1 MKHTDVNNI
10 NDEITYRI
18 LIIGSQEFQD
28 NLRSKYLSRISTFK
42 FTLETI
48 IDEKEALKRLNHNSY
63 DLLLLEDNF
72 SKYSTIR
79 LATMAYA
86 MSRPTIIICKSIF
99 KELYYFIW
107 KHFSTFSKRF
117 KISRKLIYFS
127 LINSNNTKLVLFLI
141 KNHLQYFDLIN
152 KEISISTHM

>member
-1 MKHTDVNNI
+1 MKPTDDNNI
-10 NDEITYRI
+10 DNEIIYRI
-18 LIIGSQEFQD
+18 LIIGSEKFQSD
-28 NLRSKYLSRISTFK
+28 LRSKYLSKMMSFK

-48 IDEKEALKRLNHNSY
+48 TDEKEALKRLNHNSY

-72 SKYSTIR
+72 SKYSTLR

-99 KELYYFIW
+99 KEFYYFIW
-107 KHFSTFSKRF
+107 KHFSKFSIRF

-127 LINSNNTKLVLFLI
+127 LMNSRNSKLMLRLI
-141 KNHLQYFDLIN
+141 KNHLQYFDMIN
-152 KEISISTHM
+152 KEISISTNM